1 MQKLFS
7 QELRFKQTD
16 GTSYADWEEKR
27 LGGRTSLLKDGT
39 HGTHIDHPGTGYL
52 LLSAKNIVN
61 GNIQFDSSDREISE
75 TDYKQIYK
83 NYHLQKGDVLLS
95 VVGTIGRSCLWTNE
109 TNIAFQRSVAFFR
122 FSEDNS
128 QFIYQQFNTVR
139 FQNELKRRQV
149 VSAQPGIYLG
159 DLSKIPLL
167 IPSIEEQQKIADF
180 LSSLDKKIGGV
191 NAQIEK
197 TQQFKKGLL
206 QEMFV

>member
-1 MQKLFS
+1 
-7 QELRFKQTD
+7 
-16 GTSYADWEEKR
+16 
-27 LGGRTSLLKDGT
+27 
-39 HGTHIDHPGTGYL
+39 
-52 LLSAKNIVN
+52 LSAKNIVN